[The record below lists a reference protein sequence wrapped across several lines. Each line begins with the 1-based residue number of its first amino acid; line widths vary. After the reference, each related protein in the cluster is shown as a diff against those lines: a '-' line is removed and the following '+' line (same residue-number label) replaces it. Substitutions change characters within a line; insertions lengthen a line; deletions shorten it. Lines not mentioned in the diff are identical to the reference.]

1 MAAQEKKSLD
11 FEQDKIKTGSLVQL
25 ISSKRNGTVESIKG
39 NKVTVIFGNA
49 RMKVSLE
56 NLKFLS

>member
-1 MAAQEKKSLD
+1 MAQVKKSID

-39 NKVTVIFGNA
+39 NKVTVIFENA
-49 RMKVSLE
+49 RLKVGID
-56 NLKFLS
+56 NLRFLS